1 MNLLARIVAAF
12 KRWQEPLFWLPAAL
26 LVLVC
31 AYYVLPQI
39 DPRSGIDGFG
49 GLFAAL
55 LTAFNAL
62 LAGFLAWLLRALY
75 FLELADPDERELLD
89 HAAGIDRGVDKCR
102 VGSGPQSWPALVFLI
117 GDRTAWLALFAIIFT
132 ALQG

>member
-1 MNLLARIVAAF
+1 MNLLATIAAAAR
-12 KRWQEPLFWLPAAL
+12 RWQEPLFWLPAAL
-26 LVLVC
+26 LLLVC

-39 DPRSGIDGFG
+39 DPRAGIDGFG

-62 LAGFLAWLLRALY
+62 LAGFLAWLLRSLY
-75 FLELADPDERELLD
+75 FLELPDAAERELLD
-89 HAAGIDRGVDKCR
+89 HAAGIDRGSDNRR

-117 GDRTAWLALFAIIFT
+117 GDRTAWLALFAILFT